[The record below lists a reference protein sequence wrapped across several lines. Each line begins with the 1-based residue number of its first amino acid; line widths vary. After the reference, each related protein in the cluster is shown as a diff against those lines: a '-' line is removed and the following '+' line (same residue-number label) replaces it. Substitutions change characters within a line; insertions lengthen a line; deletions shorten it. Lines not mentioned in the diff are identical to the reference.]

1 MKRAELEHIL
11 RACKGTTGESEFI
24 VVGSQAVL
32 GKFPDAPRVLR
43 QSMEADVYP
52 RLRPDLSP
60 FLGGNL
66 GELSLFHQT
75 HGIWVDG
82 VEPTT
87 ATLPAGWEGR
97 LVKVCNENTDGATG
111 WCLDPHDIAFSKLAA
126 RREKDLA
133 YVAALVRHKL
143 IRPSVVEESI
153 SGTGDGSLRER
164 LSEAWAICRRRAAD
178 GDAPG

>member
-1 MKRAELEHIL
+1 
-11 RACKGTTGESEFI
+11 
-24 VVGSQAVL
+24 
-32 GKFPDAPRVLR
+32 
-43 QSMEADVYP
+43 
-52 RLRPDLSP
+52 LSP

-97 LVKVCNENTDGATG
+97 LVKLCNENTGGATG

-133 YVAALVRHKL
+133 YVAALARHKMIRKSELEAL
-143 IRPSVVEESI
+143 IAETAEAELQR
-153 SGTGDGSLRER
+153 R
-164 LSEAWAICRRRAAD
+164 LAEAWALCRRRAAD
-178 GDAPG
+178 GEEPV